1 MFGATIN
8 ATNNTTTN
16 NINYQGVMSD
26 VVPMTRRASSTFK
39 NRFTSYTYIGHVGLG
54 GGGWVN
60 VQKTASPSSSPHP
73 KPR

>member
-1 MFGATIN
+1 MFGATI
-8 ATNNTTTN
+8 NTTTN

-26 VVPMTRRASSTFK
+26 VDPMTRRASSTFK
-39 NRFTSYTYIGHVGLG
+39 NRFANYTYIGHVGLG

-60 VQKTASPSSSPHP
+60 IQKTASPSSSPHP